1 MKRLFQWAVILMA
14 LLLLLIAAPA
24 INSAWERV
32 TVLVRESG
40 NTITHSP
47 PPVEI
52 REEINLSLQTGI
64 CGEQKDYR
72 IVMYLPPEQDL
83 RDLKPWVQEAIV
95 RFENFD
101 AAADVKPE
109 QFIAA
114 ELRLHGLIAT
124 VTEFSWVDNGV
135 LTKRQAAELRRMEA
149 KLTSAL

>member
-1 MKRLFQWAVILMA
+1 MKSLLQGVISGMVLA
-14 LLLLLIAAPA
+14 
-24 INSAWERV
+24 
-32 TVLVRESG
+32 VLVIAIVSYCGGWEKAKAVVGGSG
-40 NTITHSP
+40 LTSTFSQ

-52 REEINLSLQTGI
+52 REEINLSLRTGI

-101 AAADVKPE
+101 AVADVKPE

-114 ELRLHGLIAT
+114 ELRLHNLVAT
-124 VTEFSWVDNGV
+124 VTEFSWVENGV
-135 LTKRQAAELRRMEA
+135 LTKRQAAELRRIKAEQ
-149 KLTSAL
+149 LSSL

>member
-1 MKRLFQWAVILMA
+1 MKRLVRCAIILMA

-32 TVLVRESG
+32 KALVPESG
-40 NTITHSP
+40 NLLTHSQ
-47 PPVEI
+47 PPVEV
-52 REEINLSLQTGI
+52 REEINLSLRTGI

-72 IVMYLPPEQDL
+72 LVMYLPPEQDL

-114 ELRLHGLIAT
+114 ELRLHDLVAT
-124 VTEFSWVDNGV
+124 VTEFSWVENGV
-135 LTKRQAAELRRMEA
+135 LTKRQAAELRRMKA